1 MNQILISISL
11 ITAAFLS
18 LSAADVHAGE
28 RWSSTTAISWLY
40 PRTDGLAFK
49 TKDYSDKSSSTCD
62 DGRRFMV
69 DIEHENYQVMSSA
82 LMTAFAA
89 GKRIKFYYTEGL
101 RQCTVPIIRFYLY
114 E

>member
-1 MNQILISISL
+1 MKTLSKFFSRA
-11 ITAAFLS
+11 TAVMVLFALTI
-18 LSAADVHAGE
+18 AHAGE

-40 PRTDGLAFK
+40 PRTDGLALK
-49 TKDYSDKSSSTCD
+49 TKDHKDLSSSTCD
-62 DGRRFMV
+62 GGRRFMV
-69 DIEHENYQVMSSA
+69 DIDHENYEVMSSA

-89 GKRIKFYYTEGL
+89 GKKIKFYYTEGL